1 MPADSLRQRAA
12 PSSAIVR
19 LTDEVTVMS
28 GLLVAGHTTISRD
41 REDFDEL
48 VKKLSESTQVIPLR
62 AYRFPEC

>member
-1 MPADSLRQRAA
+1 
-12 PSSAIVR
+12 
-19 LTDEVTVMS
+19 MS